1 MIKKQISFLLIF
13 IFLSVPFLRAD
24 EGMWIPMLLK
34 KYNIKDMQAKGF
46 KLTAEDI
53 YSINKASMKD
63 AVMIF
68 GGGCTA
74 ELISD
79 QGLIITNHHCGFGAI
94 QSHSSLEHD
103 YLTDGFW
110 AMSKKEELTN
120 SGLTVK
126 FLERMADV
134 TKEVLKNV
142 TDNMSEAERQQEIQ
156 KQIAIIEAGNT
167 ENGKF
172 GTRVKP
178 FFYGNQYYLFVTKVY
193 KDVRLVGA
201 PPSAIGK
208 FGGDTDNWMW
218 PRHTGDFSVFRIYAD
233 KNNEPAVY
241 SEDNVPFKPKKHFPI
256 SLKGVK
262 KGDFTMVFGYPGST
276 EEYLTSFAV
285 KMISEVENPHQIKI
299 RQAKIN
305 IMKKYMNAAPAI
317 RIKYASKYARV
328 SNYWKK
334 WIGENRG
341 LKKLNAIQKKEEF
354 EKAITEWMKKDD
366 ARNKKYGELLSQYE
380 KTYKELTPYKL
391 AQDYFFEAFYRLDI
405 SGLVSPYRS
414 FTKLKEDATQE
425 EIDNVVKAMKARIA
439 GNFKNYHKPLDKEMF
454 EKILLIYYKNMDK
467 KFHPKEFAFVEKKFK
482 SDFHK
487 YANFIYSKSIFT
499 DKDRLNKFL
508 DSYKHKSSVK
518 KLKKDPV
525 FKLFTDFIDVYV
537 DVIQKPVADANLKL
551 ETLNRT
557 WMQAIMEYR
566 KGQKLYPDANF
577 TLRVTYGKVD
587 TYFPRDGVQYL
598 HYTTLDGII
607 EKDNPDIYD
616 YKVPEKLK
624 ELYRNKDYGQYSE
637 DGKVHVCFTASNHT
651 SGGNSGSPIINGE
664 GHLLGINFDRN
675 WEGTMSDIMYDPDQ
689 CRNISIDIRYA
700 LFIIDKFAGAGYLLD
715 EMTLIK

>member
-13 IFLSVPFLRAD
+13 IFLSAPFLRAD
-24 EGMWIPMLLK
+24 EGMWIPLLLK

-103 YLTDGFW
+103 YLTNGFW

-120 SGLTVK
+120 SGLTVT

-142 TDNMSEAERQQEIQ
+142 TDNMTEKERQREIY
-156 KQIAIIEAGNT
+156 KQIRIIEASNT
-167 ENGKF
+167 SNGKF
-172 GTRVKP
+172 KTKVKP

-233 KNNEPAVY
+233 KNNEPATY
-241 SEDNVPFKPKKHFPI
+241 SENNVPFKPKKHFPI

-299 RQAKIN
+299 RQAKID
-305 IMKKYMNAAPAI
+305 IMKKYMNADPAV
-317 RIKYASKYARV
+317 RIKYASKYASV

-341 LKKLNAIQKKEEF
+341 LKKLNAVQKKQGF
-354 EKAITEWMKKDD
+354 EKAISEWMGKDN
-366 ARNKKYGELLSQYE
+366 ARNKKYGNLLNKYE
-380 KTYKELTPYKL
+380 NLYKKLTPNKL
-391 AQDYFFEAFYRLDI
+391 AQDYFYEAFYRLDI
-405 SGLVSPYRS
+405 SRLVSPYRRLAG
-414 FTKLKEDATQE
+414 LKSDTTQE
-425 EIDNVVKAMKARIA
+425 VIDRAIDFLKKRVD
-439 GNFKNYHKPLDKEMF
+439 GNFKDYHKPLDKEMF
-454 EKILLIYYKNMDK
+454 EKILAIYYKNMDK
-467 KFHPKEFAFVEKKFK
+467 KYYPSEFAFVEKKFK
-482 SDFHK
+482 SDFQK
-487 YANFIYSKSIFT
+487 YGDYIYKKSIFT
-499 DKDRLNKFL
+499 DKARLNKFL

-525 FKLFTDFIDVYV
+525 YRLFTSFIDVYIDKV
-537 DVIQKPVADANLKL
+537 QKPVSHTNLEL
-551 ETLNRT
+551 DSLNRI
-557 WMQAIMEYR
+557 WMQAIMEFR
-566 KGQKLYPDANF
+566 EGQKLYPDANF

-587 TYFPRDGVQYL
+587 TYLPRDGVKYL
-598 HYTTLDGII
+598 HYTTLDGIM

-624 ELYRNKDYGQYSE
+624 ELYKNKDYGQYAE